1 MEKEYAMPV
10 KTRVTPLILALFGI
24 CSVQNLPAQTA
35 SAPTAVIVGKVTDIS
50 TAEPLGGVSARLLD
64 GSGKVKS
71 FTNSNDKGVFRLKMP
86 AGGGRTLK
94 FARMGYADEAI
105 PLDSVNPADTLRVA
119 MLVQAFE
126 LKEVGVRAR
135 RIRENGD
142 TVTYTVG
149 QFTRAQ
155 DRSIGDVMKRMPGL
169 DVDASGKVQYQ
180 GTDINKMYVEGNDL
194 AGSKYGTLTQNIQ
207 AENVGAVEVLENHQP
222 MQVLR
227 GLSISD

>member
-10 KTRVTPLILALFGI
+10 KTLVPPFLLALFGLL
-24 CSVQNLPAQTA
+24 SVQNLPAQTA

-71 FTNSNDKGVFRLKMP
+71 FTNSNAKGVFRLKMP
-86 AGGGRTLK
+86 AAGGRTLK
-94 FARMGYADEAI
+94 FARMGYADEEI
-105 PLDSVNPADTLRVA
+105 PLDSVNPSDTLRVE

-180 GTDINKMYVEGNDL
+180 GTDINKMYVEGNL
-194 AGSKYGTLTQNIQ
+194 PARNTALSPRISR
-207 AENVGAVEVLENHQP
+207 
-222 MQVLR
+222 LR
-227 GLSISD
+227 TWVR

>member
-1 MEKEYAMPV
+1 M
-10 KTRVTPLILALFGI
+10 
-24 CSVQNLPAQTA
+24 
-35 SAPTAVIVGKVTDIS
+35 TDIS
-50 TAEPLGGVSARLLD
+50 TAAPLGGVSARLLD

-71 FTNSNDKGVFRLKMP
+71 FTNANAKGVFRLKMP

-94 FARMGYADEAI
+94 FARMGYADEEI
-105 PLDSVNPADTLRVA
+105 PLDSVNPSDTLRVE

-169 DVDASGKVQYQ
+169 DVDASGIGPVSGY
-180 GTDINKMYVEGNDL
+180 
-194 AGSKYGTLTQNIQ
+194 
-207 AENVGAVEVLENHQP
+207 
-222 MQVLR
+222 
-227 GLSISD
+227 